1 MSNVIFNPEA
11 CATSNENIGQNSC
24 IAQKMLALSA
34 YFSPGK
40 GKKYEIEDLQS
51 ESFVQA
57 EMAAGRL
64 YKLPTFQSAIAL
76 EQSDVQTTT
85 NNYGNIITTSTKAAL
100 NATMG
105 IDGGT
110 CTFRKLK
117 QWNNREVTLWF
128 VDNSR
133 FAGTLSKTGEDLFL
147 TGIPAKLNVRD
158 GIKLKAEDTDE
169 NIYSTELNIQSPNA
183 AIDEFATVSYN
194 PAEKFGI
201 TDVVIDV
208 VSTDTNEIVVGVYT
222 ACDGLPVSGL
232 VGGDFKVLD
241 SVGDEDVVTA
251 TEGTI
256 GVYTLAG
263 TLPAGTYSVALD
275 GSIDIGGFLYAT
287 FGTATSA
294 VITS

>member
-1 MSNVIFNPEA
+1 MSNITFNPEA
-11 CATSNENIGQNSC
+11 CATSNENLGQNSC

-51 ESFVQA
+51 ESFVQG
-57 EMAAGRL
+57 EIAAGRL
-64 YKLPTFQSAIAL
+64 YKLPTFQSAISL

-85 NNYGNIITTSTKAAL
+85 NNYGNIITTSTKAAF

-128 VDNSR
+128 VDNNR
-133 FAGTLSKTGEDLFL
+133 FAGTLSESGGDLFL
-147 TGIPAKLNVRD
+147 GGISGKLTVRD
-158 GIKLKAEDTDE
+158 GIKFKAEDTDE
-169 NIYSTELNIQSPNA
+169 NIYAIELNIQSPNA
-183 AIDEFATVSYN
+183 EIDEFASVNYN

-201 TDVVIDV
+201 TDSVISV

-222 ACDGLPVSGL
+222 GCDGLPVSGL
-232 VGGDFKVLD
+232 VGGDFVVLN
-241 SVGDEDVVTA
+241 SGGTPVVVTA
-251 TEGTI
+251 TEGAS

-275 GSIDIGGFLYAT
+275 GSVDIGGFLYAT
-287 FGTATSA
+287 FGTPSSA
-294 VITS
+294 VIGS

>member
-24 IAQKMLALSA
+24 VAQKMLALSA

-251 TEGTI
+251 TEGAT

-287 FGTATSA
+287 FGTAVSA